1 LHRVASHCFLS
12 SCANY
17 SHSFLESLQSSNTK
31 FRLRDSY
38 FRIFNRKQHPE
49 VPRTYFE
56 LCDSREIAQPARR
69 VSAQTSSGE
78 HQEKRSD
85 SRSFSTWTALAFRI
99 VVIAF
104 RIITLGGDL
113 RAKHCRVS
121 FCGFVIA
128 KGQRSK
134 INTDFALGL
143 FEAKELI
150 SRME

>member
-1 LHRVASHCFLS
+1 MRYSDAASKNSLLLALTLNIPPQPPDLLSSLPRPLPLLASRRIAPHCFLS

-69 VSAQTSSGE
+69 VSAQTSPNI
-78 HQEKRSD
+78 KRKD
-85 SRSFSTWTALAFRI
+85 RTLAHSP
-99 VVIAF
+99 
-104 RIITLGGDL
+104 LGPLLHFGSL
-113 RAKHCRVS
+113 LLH
-121 FCGFVIA
+121 F
-128 KGQRSK
+128 
-134 INTDFALGL
+134 GL
-143 FEAKELI
+143 LL
-150 SRME
+150 